1 MEDFMKKKTLA
12 VAGIGVVLAVAV
24 TTSVLIYQSRKRD
37 NDANNVFVSSVGTIT
52 GNIATGWNNRFSGV
66 VEPQET
72 KEVKLDTSKK
82 VKELFVEAGDTVTVG
97 TPLFQ
102 YETDELALNIQQ
114 GQLEGE
120 QIKNEMASTSTQ
132 IAALEAEKA
141 KASADAQLSYTVQIQ
156 TLQTELKKQQYNIN
170 TKQLEMEQLQKSI
183 DNAIVTSEMDG
194 VIKKINEKPT
204 SSLEGTGSDAYIT
217 ILATG
222 EFRIKGT
229 ISEMNIYEIGE
240 GKSVIVRSRVDED
253 KTWAGTISKIDRESQ
268 ESSNNNSLTG
278 NGAMGSAGSS
288 SKYSFYVA
296 LSNTDD
302 LMLGQHVFIELD
314 EGISEQKEGLW
325 IGEYYIVQNEEGDSF
340 VWIDQEGKIEKR
352 QVQLGEYDENLGEYE
367 IIDGLTIDDYI
378 AFPDDTLKEGNKTV
392 RVDEQE
398 GLGGI

>member
-229 ISEMNIYEIGE
+229 ISEM
-240 GKSVIVRSRVDED
+240 
-253 KTWAGTISKIDRESQ
+253 KI
-268 ESSNNNSLTG
+268 
-278 NGAMGSAGSS
+278 
-288 SKYSFYVA
+288 K
-296 LSNTDD
+296 
-302 LMLGQHVFIELD
+302 H
-314 EGISEQKEGLW
+314 GL
-325 IGEYYIVQNEEGDSF
+325 VQ
-340 VWIDQEGKIEKR
+340 
-352 QVQLGEYDENLGEYE
+352 
-367 IIDGLTIDDYI
+367 
-378 AFPDDTLKEGNKTV
+378 
-392 RVDEQE
+392 
-398 GLGGI
+398 